1 LLPPIK
7 GHDAEANAYTAA
19 AECYFHGW
27 LVSKEESNMST
38 DNINPSNKDATIS
51 STDDLVKTTKS
62 GDVEMTEEELK
73 RVSGGTPPKSD
84 TPTEHISLNYGT
96 VKIEY

>member
-1 LLPPIK
+1 M
-7 GHDAEANAYTAA
+7 
-19 AECYFHGW
+19 
-27 LVSKEESNMST
+27 SK
-38 DNINPSNKDATIS
+38 DNIDPSNKDATIS

-84 TPTEHISLNYGT
+84 TPTESLSLNF
-96 VKIEY
+96 VKVQI